1 MCYRGRMGVT
11 SLLGGAPLSFP
22 CPPWAAASTPPLAW
36 AALCCLG
43 GSSELSIL
51 MGGGMSLGVAP
62 KRPLPSSGE
71 TAGAGRW
78 TGAGEFQPSQ
88 QFGIINHQGAPG
100 KKQKVFGKIC

>member
-1 MCYRGRMGVT
+1 MGVT

-51 MGGGMSLGVAP
+51 MEGGMSLGVAP
-62 KRPLPSSGE
+62 KCPLPSSGE

-78 TGAGEFQPSQ
+78 TGVGEFQPSQ

>member
-51 MGGGMSLGVAP
+51 MEGGMSLGVAP
-62 KRPLPSSGE
+62 KCPLPSSGE

-78 TGAGEFQPSQ
+78 TGVGEFQPSQ